1 MHKQWLESLES
12 QTLNKTHM
20 ENMNILLRVFQR
32 KKGDLAESKKYL
44 ESLDIELL
52 CSDRACKLGSM
63 TPKGRETAIVETLE
77 L

>member
-1 MHKQWLESLES
+1 M
-12 QTLNKTHM
+12 
-20 ENMNILLRVFQR
+20 
-32 KKGDLAESKKYL
+32 GDLSEGKKYL

-63 TPKGRETAIVETLE
+63 TPKGRETAIEETLE